1 MSALAKAV
9 GRTDDGGI
17 VYMSSSDTS
26 SDLIFAHPTLGVHR
40 EHFDGPCRK
49 VEISLTSWA
58 VRSGRS
64 YPSGCIGTGSNTG
77 LRISRLHWSGLRTAV
92 AS

>member
-1 MSALAKAV
+1 MGALAKAV

-40 EHFDGPCRK
+40 EHSMAR
-49 VEISLTSWA
+49 A
-58 VRSGRS
+58 GR
-64 YPSGCIGTGSNTG
+64 
-77 LRISRLHWSGLRTAV
+77 WK
-92 AS
+92 